1 MGGYS
6 MSQLLLGRINLI
18 VEQPRLEMCGYC
30 GGAATYET
38 NMSDGARKKY
48 YAACKLC
55 GATGSHMKTLESA
68 AIAWN
73 RVNGGYL
80 GRDVE

>member
-1 MGGYS
+1 

-18 VEQPRLEMCGYC
+18 VERPPLEMCGYC
-30 GGAATYET
+30 GGEASYET
-38 NMSDGARKKY
+38 DTSDGARKKY

-55 GATGSHMKTLESA
+55 GATGGHMKTPESA
-68 AIAWN
+68 AVAWN

-80 GRDVE
+80 GRDADA